1 MGRPLR
7 IEYPGAFYHVTSRG
21 NEQKDVFK
29 SQRDREKF
37 LEYLASAT
45 ERYGAAIHAY
55 CLMNNHYHLL
65 LETPGGNL
73 SQIMRHINGAYTNY
87 FNVKRKRSGHLFQGR
102 YKAILVEANSYGT
115 ELSRYIHLNP
125 VRAGM
130 VARPEEYRWSSLRSY
145 IGQCHPP
152 EWLKMDFVLGQF
164 GKNSKAAGENYHCFV
179 NDLLDGDYAS
189 PLTRSVASAILG
201 SEEFIAEI
209 EEEYLREREPD
220 RNLPALRKLT
230 RRLSLD
236 EIIQGAKGHT
246 GEDRS
251 ADKAVIYLCHKY
263 SGARLKEIG
272 ERFGVGESAVSQIS
286 KRFELKMNEDGE
298 LKKMVQ
304 GLKERL
310 RIVNV

>member
-37 LEYLASAT
+37 LEYLESAT
-45 ERYGAAIHAY
+45 VRYGANIHAY
-55 CLMNNHYHLL
+55 CLMNNHYHLF
-65 LETPGGNL
+65 LETPEGNL

-102 YKAILVEANSYGT
+102 FKATLVEADVYAT

-125 VRAGM
+125 VRVRM
-130 VARPEEYRWSSLRSY
+130 VAKPEEYRWSSYRSY
-145 IGQCHPP
+145 IGECKPP
-152 EWLKMDFVLGQF
+152 EWLKTDLILAYF
-164 GKNSKAAGENYHCFV
+164 GKDAKVAGKEYHRFV
-179 NDLLDGDYAS
+179 TDLLEKDYKS
-189 PLTRSVASAILG
+189 PLAKSVAAAILG
-201 SEEFIAEI
+201 SPEFIEEI
-209 EEEYLREREPD
+209 EEKYLRKREPD
-220 RNLPALRKLT
+220 RNLPELRQVT

-236 EIIQGAKGHT
+236 EIIQT
-246 GEDRS
+246 GRS
-251 ADKAVIYLCHKY
+251 YLGEEHAADKVIIYLCHKY

-286 KRFELKMNEDGE
+286 KRFVQKKNDDAEI
-298 LKKMVQ
+298 KKMILA
-304 GLKERL
+304 LKERL